1 MNVGEETSLT
11 DARLSP
17 IHHSSFIIP
26 TSAFPPMSLLIDG
39 YNLMHAAG
47 LLGRGRGRSALE
59 SARLALLNFLA
70 ASLEP
75 AELARAIVVFDAA
88 GAPPGLPQTL
98 THRGLCVRFARGYTS
113 ADELIEELIRQDS
126 APRRLTVVSSDH
138 RLQRAAH
145 RRKARAVDSDR
156 WYSETVEQRSQQQL
170 EKPNEPGKPVSG
182 SGPGE
187 LEYWLARFDQ
197 PSDDPPDEDI
207 FPPGYAENLE

>member
-1 MNVGEETSLT
+1 MQHFSLFT
-11 DARLSP
+11 F
-17 IHHSSFIIP
+17 H
-26 TSAFPPMSLLIDG
+26 SAFPMSLLIDG

-47 LLGRGRGRSALE
+47 LLGRGRARSALE
-59 SARLALLNFLA
+59 SSRLALLNFLS
-70 ASLEP
+70 ASLAP

-98 THRGLCVRFARGYTS
+98 THRGLCVRFARGYAS

-156 WYSETVEQRSQQQL
+156 WYFETIEQRSQRQQ
-170 EKPNEPGKPVSG
+170 PEPSEPAKPVTG
-182 SGPGE
+182 SGAGE

-197 PSDDPPDEDI
+197 PGDEPGTKPPDEDI
-207 FPPGYAENLE
+207 FPPGYAEDLE